1 MECKLDIKEKSNQTG
16 MDELEESREDH
27 GQVGRK
33 RSLVGMMLLSH

>member
-1 MECKLDIKEKSNQTG
+1 MECKLDIKEKSNQNG

-27 GQVGRK
+27 GQAGRK